1 MKKCFTFL
9 ITTMVLCC
17 CSNMVFAQ
25 GRNLYKA
32 FGSDTE
38 TTLHPTKYDFSDFA
52 QKITSGSNSNYQKIR
67 AIYQWICENIDYDTS
82 YSIYDAD
89 NCIEQHRGVCQAYCE
104 LFYRLA
110 KAVGVQVDIING
122 KSKNIDGRVG
132 NMGHAWLFAY
142 TQSNQGML
150 LDPTWGAGYVDN
162 GQFYRRSNCWQWFDV
177 SPEWMILSHFPNNQ
191 SDQLLPT
198 PITWQDFMSMP
209 PVNEL
214 WLDLGMSSKE
224 LFQMALTRNLTL
236 PRVYSGNEGEIELIT
251 FPRSKTLRIGH
262 FYTFRVK
269 MKSKR
274 AFSVWNNNIFSQP
287 DEWKDE
293 GGNTYSITF
302 MPRDTG
308 ELGVSLKEE
317 GRNYWNHVVVYDIEQ
332 PSQAD
337 WKNVEKYYPLCLP
350 EIKNVKNLNEDN
362 WRNVG
367 INGHQL
373 LKHIRNGNVKE
384 LPVIYDGKGQ
394 RYTIIDFP
402 MNKYLKAGQP
412 YTFSFRP
419 QIGIRWALVNNNQWY
434 QDWNMLPDGALSM
447 SLTPSAG
454 PLFLYVQ
461 LKDGDSYW
469 TCIGYEVR

>member
-1 MKKCFTFL
+1 
-9 ITTMVLCC
+9 
-17 CSNMVFAQ
+17 
-25 GRNLYKA
+25 
-32 FGSDTE
+32 
-38 TTLHPTKYDFSDFA
+38 
-52 QKITSGSNSNYQKIR
+52 
-67 AIYQWICENIDYDTS
+67 
-82 YSIYDAD
+82 
-89 NCIEQHRGVCQAYCE
+89 
-104 LFYRLA
+104 
-110 KAVGVQVDIING
+110 
-122 KSKNIDGRVG
+122 
-132 NMGHAWLFAY
+132 
-142 TQSNQGML
+142 
-150 LDPTWGAGYVDN
+150 
-162 GQFYRRSNCWQWFDV
+162 
-177 SPEWMILSHFPNNQ
+177 
-191 SDQLLPT
+191 
-198 PITWQDFMSMP
+198 
-209 PVNEL
+209 
-214 WLDLGMSSKE
+214 
-224 LFQMALTRNLTL
+224 
-236 PRVYSGNEGEIELIT
+236 
-251 FPRSKTLRIGH
+251 
-262 FYTFRVK
+262 

-293 GGNTYSITF
+293 GDNTYSITF
-302 MPRDTG
+302 MPRDTS

-350 EIKNVKNLNEDN
+350 EIKNVKNLNKDN

-461 LKDGDSYW
+461 LKEGDSYW